1 MQSINNYRRWLP
13 LLVATCST
21 AWVGSV
27 RADEADVF
35 NFNLNQSVMR
45 DSNVFRL
52 PDDVSLPPQI
62 STGQRADTITITS
75 VGVVMDKLLGRQ
87 RLHADLNASRVRYA
101 QFNFLDYD
109 GSDIKGVWDWVL
121 GNRWHGE
128 VAFSQ
133 NKSLTGFSDFRSP
146 VKSLNTYQRLSYG
159 ANYWLHPDWSVGVSM
174 FQAKSDNSSD
184 LRETGKFEANGA
196 EAVAKF
202 MPRNGNSLALRL
214 RRTEGDYPN
223 REPTPNGLVDNSY
236 SQDEIE
242 GNVGYRLTGASRV
255 DALVAGVRR
264 NHKQVK
270 VRDFSGVTGRLSWS
284 WLMSGSTQFNIT
296 TRREIGAQDDILSS
310 FVVTRG
316 IALGATWMPTAKTSM
331 QASVERRVRDFLG
344 DPVAI
349 LSSIEKRKDRLNVAS
364 LSVSYAPM
372 TSLKLSMTLSNEER
386 ESNYSGFPYRDKVVV
401 ANAQFSF

>member
-1 MQSINNYRRWLP
+1 MQRIYYRRWLP
-13 LLVATCST
+13 LFIATCST

-35 NFNLNQSVMR
+35 NFNLNQSVMH

-52 PDDVSLPPQI
+52 PDDANLQSLI
-62 STGQRADTITITS
+62 GTGRRADIINATS

-87 RLHADLNASRVRYA
+87 RLHADLSASHVRYA

-109 GSDIKGVWDWVL
+109 GSDISGVWSWVL

-128 VAFSQ
+128 IAFSRSE
-133 NKSLTGFSDFRSP
+133 SLTGFSDFRSP

-159 ANYWLHPDWSVGVSM
+159 ANYWLHPDWSVGLSA
-174 FQAKSDNSSD
+174 FQATSDNSSE

-196 EAVAKF
+196 EAVIEF

-223 REPTPNGLVDNSY
+223 RELTPNGLVDNSY

-242 GNVGYRLTGASRV
+242 GNLGYRLTGASRV

-270 VRDFSGVTGRLSWS
+270 VRDFSGVTGRVSWS
-284 WLMSGSTQFNIT
+284 WLVSGSTQLNIT

-310 FVVTRG
+310 YVVTRG
-316 IALGATWMPTAKTSM
+316 IGLGATWMPTAKTSV
-331 QASVERRVRDFLG
+331 QAIAERRVRDYLG

-349 LSSIEKRKDRLNVAS
+349 LSSIEKRKDKLNVVS
-364 LSVSYAPM
+364 LSISYAPI

-386 ESNYSGFPYRDKVVV
+386 KSNYDGFPYRDKVAS
-401 ANAQFSF
+401 ANAQFNF

>member
-1 MQSINNYRRWLP
+1 MQRIYYRRWLP
-13 LLVATCST
+13 LLIATCST

-35 NFNLNQSVMR
+35 NFKLNQSVMH

-52 PDDVSLPPQI
+52 PDDANLQSLI
-62 STGQRADTITITS
+62 GTGQRADTINITS

-109 GSDIKGVWDWVL
+109 GSDIKGVWNWVL

-128 VAFSQ
+128 IAFSR
-133 NKSLTGFSDFRSP
+133 NESLTGFSDFRSP

-159 ANYWLHPDWSVGVSM
+159 ANYWLHPDWSVGVST
-174 FQAKSDNSSD
+174 FQATSDNSSE

-196 EAVAKF
+196 EAVVEF
-202 MPRNGNSLALRL
+202 TPRNGNSLALRL

-242 GNVGYRLTGASRV
+242 GNLGYRLTGASRV

-270 VRDFSGVTGRLSWS
+270 VRDFSGVTGRVSWS
-284 WLMSGSTQFNIT
+284 WLMSGSTQLNIT
-296 TRREIGAQDDILSS
+296 TRREIGGQDDILSS
-310 FVVTRG
+310 YVVTRG
-316 IALGATWMPTAKTSM
+316 IGLGATWMPTAKTSV
-331 QASVERRVRDFLG
+331 QAIAERRVRDYLG

-349 LSSIEKRKDRLNVAS
+349 LSSIEKRKDRLNVVS
-364 LSVSYAPM
+364 LSVSYTPI

-386 ESNYSGFPYRDKVVV
+386 ESNYDGFPYRDKVVI
-401 ANAQFSF
+401 ANAQFTF

>member
-1 MQSINNYRRWLP
+1 MQRIYYCRWLP
-13 LLVATCST
+13 LFIATCST

-27 RADEADVF
+27 YADEADVF
-35 NFNLNQSVMR
+35 NFNLNQSVMH

-52 PDDVSLPPQI
+52 PDDANLQSLI
-62 STGQRADTITITS
+62 GTGQRADTITVTS

-109 GSDIKGVWDWVL
+109 GSDIKGVWNWVL

-128 VAFSQ
+128 IAFSR
-133 NKSLTGFSDFRSP
+133 NESLTGFSDFRSP

-159 ANYWLHPDWSVGVSM
+159 ANYWLHPDWSVGVST
-174 FQAKSDNSSD
+174 FQGTSDNSSE

-196 EAVAKF
+196 EAVVKF
-202 MPRNGNSLALRL
+202 TPRNGNSLALRL

-242 GNVGYRLTGASRV
+242 GNLGYRLTGASRV

-270 VRDFSGVTGRLSWS
+270 VRDFSGVTGRVSWS
-284 WLMSGSTQFNIT
+284 WLMSGSTQVNIT

-310 FVVTRG
+310 YVVTRG
-316 IALGATWMPTAKTSM
+316 IGLGATWMPTAKTSV
-331 QASVERRVRDFLG
+331 QAIAERRVRDYLG

-364 LSVSYAPM
+364 LSVSYAPII
-372 TSLKLSMTLSNEER
+372 SLKLSITVSNEER
-386 ESNYSGFPYRDKVVV
+386 ESNYAGFPYRDKVVI
-401 ANAQFSF
+401 ANAQFTF

>member
-21 AWVGSV
+21 AWVGGV
-27 RADEADVF
+27 RANEADVF

-52 PDDVSLPPQI
+52 PDDASLPPQI
-62 STGQRADTITITS
+62 STGQRADTITVTS

>member
-1 MQSINNYRRWLP
+1 MGKANYPRWLS

-21 AWVGSV
+21 VCSGGV
-27 RADEADVF
+27 RADEADAF
-35 NFNLNQSVMR
+35 NFNLNQSIMH

-52 PDDVSLPPQI
+52 PNDVSLQSQI
-62 STGQRADTITITS
+62 GTDLRADTITITS

-87 RLHADLNASRVRYA
+87 RLRADLNASHVRYA

-109 GSDIKGVWDWVL
+109 GSGINGAWNWVL

-128 VAFSQ
+128 VAFAR

-159 ANYWLHPDWSVGVSM
+159 ANYWLHPDWSVGLSA
-174 FQAKSDNSSD
+174 FQAKSDNSSG
-184 LRETGKFEANGA
+184 LRETEKFEANGA
-196 EAVAKF
+196 EAVVEF
-202 MPRNGNSLALRL
+202 MPRNGNSLTLRL

-223 REPTPNGLVDNSY
+223 RVLTPNGLVDNSY

-242 GNVGYRLTGASRV
+242 GNLGYRLTGASRV
-255 DALVAGVRR
+255 DALVASVRR
-264 NHKQVK
+264 NHQQVK
-270 VRDFSGVTGRLSWS
+270 VRDFSGATGRLSWS
-284 WLMSGSTQFNIT
+284 WLISGATQININ

-310 FVVTRG
+310 YVVTRG
-316 IALGATWMPTAKTSM
+316 VGLGATWVPTAKTSV
-331 QASVERRVRDFLG
+331 QATAERRVRDYLG

-349 LSSIEKRKDRLNVAS
+349 LSNIEKRKDRLNVAS
-364 LSVSYAPM
+364 LSVSYVPI
-372 TSLKLSMTLSNEER
+372 TSLKLSMTLSSERR
-386 ESNYSGFPYRDKVVV
+386 ESNYSGFPYRDKTAV